1 MELIAAIT
9 LALVQGLTEFL
20 PISSSAHLILV
31 PQIFGW
37 QDQGLAFD
45 VAVHLGTLLAVLW
58 YFHREVAAILRA
70 WFGSLVG
77 KTSSQT
83 DAHLGWMIIVATIPV
98 ALAGFFFSDFIAHE
112 LRSPLIIA
120 STTAVFGVALW
131 AADLRA
137 KDVAD
142 EHNIVFIFA
151 LLIGFA
157 QMLALIPGTS
167 RSGITITVGLALGL
181 SRETAA
187 RFSFLISMPAI
198 AGAALLETMEL
209 LESPTPVPW
218 LAMMIGLIVAAIS
231 AYVCIRLFL
240 AVIGRIGMLPFMLY
254 RLALAAALFW
264 IFL

>member
-1 MELIAAIT
+1 
-9 LALVQGLTEFL
+9 
-20 PISSSAHLILV
+20 
-31 PQIFGW
+31 
-37 QDQGLAFD
+37 
-45 VAVHLGTLLAVLW
+45 
-58 YFHREVAAILRA
+58 
-70 WFGSLVG
+70 
-77 KTSSQT
+77 
-83 DAHLGWMIIVATIPV
+83 MIIVATIPV

-112 LRSPLIIA
+112 FRSPLIIA